1 MWFSRVKIGVLG
13 FLIGGAL
20 GTLVAQDVHF
30 SQYVSLPVYVNPA
43 LTGFHSGK
51 FRINAVYRDQWRAIP
66 APFMTAALTADAP
79 IPIKALRNDRVG
91 AGMFIYHD
99 RAGAPGLGFV
109 TTDIRLQGSFM
120 KMLSYSQ
127 YLSAGISFSYAS
139 RKLEYDKATT
149 DAQWTGWAFDP
160 DRPIGEN
167 FDPMAGFV
175 DLGVGVAW
183 FGIPNDKLQFLV
195 GGSAF
200 HPLRPNISVTDIYK
214 DRLNI
219 RFGIHGQV
227 QYNVN
232 PKFAIIPGL
241 WAWMQ
246 GPHIEGIGGLLFK
259 INLSKR
265 GGGYYGGGDVHAISF
280 GGMFR
285 VNDAVIPMVR
295 YEYEGFTI
303 MASYDLTI
311 SRLSQANNGFG
322 GFEVGIG
329 YIMLEKRGRSMFK
342 TPRF

>member
-1 MWFSRVKIGVLG
+1 MLFWRAKLGLTALVLG
-13 FLIGGAL
+13 

-43 LTGFHSGK
+43 LTGFHGGK
-51 FRINAVYRDQWRAIP
+51 FRVNAVYRDQWRAIP

-127 YLSAGISFSYAS
+127 YLSAGISISYAS
-139 RKLEYDKATT
+139 RKLEYDNATT
-149 DAQWTGWAFDP
+149 DAQWTGWSFDP

-167 FDPMAGFV
+167 FDPVTGFV
-175 DLGVGVAW
+175 DLGVGAAW
-183 FGIPNDKLQFLV
+183 FGVPNDKLQFLV
-195 GGSAF
+195 GASAF
-200 HPLRPNISVTDIYK
+200 HPLRPDISVTDIYK

-227 QYNVN
+227 QYSIN
-232 PKFAIIPGL
+232 PKFALIPGL

-259 INLSKR
+259 INLSK
-265 GGGYYGGGDVHAISF
+265 GAGAGYYGGGDVHAISF
-280 GGMFR
+280 GAMFR

-311 SRLSQANNGFG
+311 SQLSKANRGFG
-322 GFEVGIG
+322 GFEIGIG
-329 YIMLEKRGRSMFK
+329 YIMLEKRGRTNVV